1 MIWARVMPKRAVA
14 ALVLFVAAM
23 AAAPL
28 VANDYVISVLILI
41 LMSAYIGQAWNI
53 MMGFAGLLSLGH
65 ALYIGLG
72 AYASAA
78 LFVHYGISPWL
89 GMPVGIVLAAA
100 AGGVIGA
107 LSFRFRVG
115 GVYFALLTIAFA
127 EFTRILFDH
136 FGWIGSSSGLFL
148 PVANRTSN
156 DLVTLRGAPV
166 MFYYVLLAAM
176 LALLAL
182 SRLLLDRR
190 IGYYWR
196 AIREDEA
203 AAEASGIDVFRYKLA
218 AVVMSAG
225 LTAIAGVFLAFYNNN
240 LYPETTFAMERSIE
254 AILPA
259 IIGGLGTLIGPILG
273 AFVLTALNQ
282 TLTEMTA
289 GWGVNGIKQLLY
301 GLILAVVIVAQPGG
315 LWPFIAMRLGLARET
330 PRQS

>member
-1 MIWARVMPKRAVA
+1 MMPKRGLA
-14 ALVLFVAAM
+14 ALTLFVALM
-23 AAAPL
+23 TAAPL
-28 VANDYVISVLILI
+28 VANDYLISVLILI
-41 LMSAYIGQAWNI
+41 LLSAYIGQAWNI

-72 AYASAA
+72 AYISAA
-78 LFVHYGISPWL
+78 LFIHYGTSPWL
-89 GMPVGIVLAAA
+89 GMLAGIAVAGA
-100 AGGVIGA
+100 AGAAIGA

-136 FGWIGSSSGLFL
+136 LDWFGSSSGLFL
-148 PVANRTSN
+148 PVANRATN

-166 MFYYVLLAAM
+166 MFYYLLLAAT

-182 SRLLLDRR
+182 GRVLLNHR
-190 IGYYWR
+190 IGYYWQ

-218 AVVMSAG
+218 AVIMSAG

-259 IIGGLGTLIGPILG
+259 IIGGLGTLCGPILG
-273 AFVLTALNQ
+273 AFVLTVLNQ
-282 TLTEMTA
+282 SLTEITA
-289 GWGVNGIKQLLY
+289 SWGINGIKQLLY
-301 GLILAVVIVAQPGG
+301 GLILAIVVIAQPRG
-315 LWPFIAMRLGLARET
+315 LWPFIAERLGLARK
-330 PRQS
+330 P

>member
-1 MIWARVMPKRAVA
+1 MTASSTMPKRSVA
-14 ALVLFVAAM
+14 ALVLFVALM

-28 VANDYVISVLILI
+28 VANDYLISVLILI
-41 LMSAYIGQAWNI
+41 LLSAYIGQAWNI

-72 AYASAA
+72 AYISAA
-78 LFVHYGISPWL
+78 LFVHYGTSPWL
-89 GMPVGIVLAAA
+89 GMIAGVAIGGLAGAA
-100 AGGVIGA
+100 IGA

-136 FGWIGSSSGLFL
+136 LDWFGSSSGLFL
-148 PVANRTSN
+148 PVANRATN
-156 DLVTLRGAPV
+156 DLLTLRGAPA
-166 MFYYVLLAAM
+166 MFYYLLLAAV

-182 SRLLLDRR
+182 SRLLLHRR
-190 IGYYWR
+190 IGYYWQ

-218 AVVMSAG
+218 AIVISAG

-259 IIGGLGTLIGPILG
+259 IIGGLGTLFGPILG
-273 AFVLTALNQ
+273 AFVLIALNQ
-282 TLTEMTA
+282 TLTEVTA
-289 GWGVNGIKQLLY
+289 SWGVNGIKQLLY
-301 GLILAVVIVAQPGG
+301 GLVLAGVIIAQPSG
-315 LWPFIAMRLGLARET
+315 LWPFIAERLGLLRE
-330 PRQS
+330 RRRKG

>member
-1 MIWARVMPKRAVA
+1 MMPKRGLA
-14 ALVLFVAAM
+14 ALTLFVALM
-23 AAAPL
+23 TAAPL
-28 VANDYVISVLILI
+28 VANDYLISVLILI
-41 LMSAYIGQAWNI
+41 LLSAYIGQAWNI

-72 AYASAA
+72 AYISAA
-78 LFVHYGISPWL
+78 LFIHYGTSPWL
-89 GMPVGIVLAAA
+89 GMLAGIAVAGA
-100 AGGVIGA
+100 AGAAIGA

-136 FGWIGSSSGLFL
+136 LDWFGSSSGLFL
-148 PVANRTSN
+148 PVANRATN

-166 MFYYVLLAAM
+166 MFYYLLLAAT

-182 SRLLLDRR
+182 GRVVLNHR
-190 IGYYWR
+190 IGYYWQ

-218 AVVMSAG
+218 AVIMSAG

-259 IIGGLGTLIGPILG
+259 IIGGLGTLCGPILG
-273 AFVLTALNQ
+273 AFVLTVLNQ
-282 TLTEMTA
+282 SLTEMTA
-289 GWGVNGIKQLLY
+289 SWGINGIKQLLY
-301 GLILAVVIVAQPGG
+301 GLILAIVVIAQPRG
-315 LWPFIAMRLGLARET
+315 LWPFIAERLGLARK
-330 PRQS
+330 P

>member
-1 MIWARVMPKRAVA
+1 MMPKRGLA
-14 ALVLFVAAM
+14 ALTLFVALM
-23 AAAPL
+23 TAAPL
-28 VANDYVISVLILI
+28 VSNDYLISVLILI
-41 LMSAYIGQAWNI
+41 LLSAYIGQAWNI

-72 AYASAA
+72 AYISAA
-78 LFVHYGISPWL
+78 LFIHYGTSPWL
-89 GMPVGIVLAAA
+89 GMLAGIAVAGA
-100 AGGVIGA
+100 AGAAIGA

-136 FGWIGSSSGLFL
+136 LDWFGSSSGLFL
-148 PVANRTSN
+148 PVANRATN

-166 MFYYVLLAAM
+166 MFYYLLLAAT

-182 SRLLLDRR
+182 GRVVLNHR
-190 IGYYWR
+190 IGYYWQ

-218 AVVMSAG
+218 AVIMSAG

-259 IIGGLGTLIGPILG
+259 IIGGLGTLCGPILG
-273 AFVLTALNQ
+273 AFVLTVLNQ
-282 TLTEMTA
+282 SLTEITA
-289 GWGVNGIKQLLY
+289 SWGINGIKQLLY
-301 GLILAVVIVAQPGG
+301 GLILAVVVIAQPRG
-315 LWPFIAMRLGLARET
+315 LWPFIAERLGLARK
-330 PRQS
+330 P

>member
-1 MIWARVMPKRAVA
+1 MMPKRGLA
-14 ALVLFVAAM
+14 ALTLFVALM
-23 AAAPL
+23 TAAPL
-28 VANDYVISVLILI
+28 VANDYLISVLILI
-41 LMSAYIGQAWNI
+41 LLSAYIGQAWNI

-72 AYASAA
+72 AYISAA
-78 LFVHYGISPWL
+78 LFIHYGTSPWL
-89 GMPVGIVLAAA
+89 GMLAGIAVAGA
-100 AGGVIGA
+100 AGAAIGA

-136 FGWIGSSSGLFL
+136 LDWFGSSSGLFL
-148 PVANRTSN
+148 PVANRATN

-166 MFYYVLLAAM
+166 MFYYLLLAAT

-182 SRLLLDRR
+182 GRVVLNHR
-190 IGYYWR
+190 IGYYWQ

-218 AVVMSAG
+218 AVIMSAG

-259 IIGGLGTLIGPILG
+259 IIGGLGTLCGPILG
-273 AFVLTALNQ
+273 AFVLTVLNQ
-282 TLTEMTA
+282 SLTEITA
-289 GWGVNGIKQLLY
+289 SWGINGIKQLLY
-301 GLILAVVIVAQPGG
+301 GLILAVVVIAQPRG
-315 LWPFIAMRLGLARET
+315 LWPFIAERLGLARK
-330 PRQS
+330 P

>member
-1 MIWARVMPKRAVA
+1 MRKFAMPGRSMA
-14 ALVLFVAAM
+14 ALALFVALM

-28 VANDYVISVLILI
+28 VANDYLVSVLILI
-41 LMSAYIGQAWNI
+41 LLSAYIGQAWNI

-72 AYASAA
+72 AYISAA
-78 LFVHYGISPWL
+78 LFVHYGTSPWL
-89 GMPVGIVLAAA
+89 GMLAGIVLAGAVGAA
-100 AGGVIGA
+100 IGA

-136 FGWIGSSSGLFL
+136 LDWFGSSSGLFL
-148 PVANRTSN
+148 PVANRASN

-166 MFYYVLLAAM
+166 MFYYLLLAAI

-182 SRLLLDRR
+182 SRLLLHRR
-190 IGYYWR
+190 IGYYWQ

-218 AVVMSAG
+218 AIVISAG

-259 IIGGLGTLIGPILG
+259 IIGGLGTLFGPILG
-273 AFVLTALNQ
+273 AFVLIALNQ
-282 TLTEMTA
+282 TLTEVTA
-289 GWGVNGIKQLLY
+289 SWGVNGIKQLLY
-301 GLILAVVIVAQPGG
+301 GLVLAGVIIAQPSG
-315 LWPFIAMRLGLARET
+315 LWPFIAERLGLLRE
-330 PRQS
+330 RRRKG

>member
-1 MIWARVMPKRAVA
+1 MTNFTMPGRSVA

-28 VANDYVISVLILI
+28 VANDYLISVLILI
-41 LMSAYIGQAWNI
+41 LLSAYIGQAWNI

-72 AYASAA
+72 AYISAA
-78 LFVHYGISPWL
+78 LFVHYGTSPWL
-89 GMPVGIVLAAA
+89 GMLAGIVVAGAVGAA
-100 AGGVIGA
+100 IGA
-107 LSFRFRVG
+107 LSFRFHVG

-136 FGWIGSSSGLFL
+136 LDWFGSSSGLFL
-148 PVANRTSN
+148 PVANRASN
-156 DLVTLRGAPV
+156 DLVTLRGAPD
-166 MFYYVLLAAM
+166 MFYYLLLAAV

-182 SRLLLDRR
+182 SRILLHRR
-190 IGYYWR
+190 IGYYWQ

-203 AAEASGIDVFRYKLA
+203 AAETSGIDVFRYKLA
-218 AVVMSAG
+218 AAIISAG
-225 LTAIAGVFLAFYNNN
+225 LTAVAGVFLAFYNNN

-259 IIGGLGTLIGPILG
+259 IIGGLGTLFGPILG
-273 AFVLTALNQ
+273 AFVLIALNQ

-289 GWGVNGIKQLLY
+289 SWGLNGIKQLLY
-301 GLILAVVIVAQPGG
+301 GLVLAGVVIAQPRG
-315 LWPFIAMRLGLARET
+315 LWPFIAERLGLTRE
-330 PRQS
+330 RGRKG

>member
-1 MIWARVMPKRAVA
+1 
-14 ALVLFVAAM
+14 
-23 AAAPL
+23 
-28 VANDYVISVLILI
+28 
-41 LMSAYIGQAWNI
+41 

-72 AYASAA
+72 AYISAA
-78 LFVHYGISPWL
+78 LFVHYGTSPWL
-89 GMPVGIVLAAA
+89 GMLAGIVLAGAVGAA
-100 AGGVIGA
+100 IGA

-136 FGWIGSSSGLFL
+136 LDWFGSSSGLFL
-148 PVANRTSN
+148 PVANRASN

-166 MFYYVLLAAM
+166 MFYYLLLAAI

-182 SRLLLDRR
+182 SRLLLHRR
-190 IGYYWR
+190 IGYYWQ

-218 AVVMSAG
+218 AIVISAG

-259 IIGGLGTLIGPILG
+259 IIGGLGTLFGPILG
-273 AFVLTALNQ
+273 AFVLIALNQ
-282 TLTEMTA
+282 TLTEVTA
-289 GWGVNGIKQLLY
+289 SWGVNGIKQLLY
-301 GLILAVVIVAQPGG
+301 GLVLAGVIIAQPSG
-315 LWPFIAMRLGLARET
+315 LWPFIAERLGLLRE
-330 PRQS
+330 RRRKG

>member
-1 MIWARVMPKRAVA
+1 MMPKRGLA
-14 ALVLFVAAM
+14 ALTLFVALM
-23 AAAPL
+23 TAAPL
-28 VANDYVISVLILI
+28 VANDYLISVLILI
-41 LMSAYIGQAWNI
+41 LLSAYIGQAWNI

-72 AYASAA
+72 AYISAA
-78 LFVHYGISPWL
+78 LFIHYGTSPWL
-89 GMPVGIVLAAA
+89 GMLAGIAVAGA
-100 AGGVIGA
+100 AGAAIGA

-136 FGWIGSSSGLFL
+136 LDWFGSSSGLFL
-148 PVANRTSN
+148 PVANRATN

-166 MFYYVLLAAM
+166 MFYYLLLAAT

-182 SRLLLDRR
+182 GRVLLNHR
-190 IGYYWR
+190 IGYYWQ

-218 AVVMSAG
+218 AVIMSAG

-259 IIGGLGTLIGPILG
+259 IIGGLGTLCGPILG
-273 AFVLTALNQ
+273 AFVLTVLNQ
-282 TLTEMTA
+282 SLTEMTA
-289 GWGVNGIKQLLY
+289 SWGINGIKQLLY
-301 GLILAVVIVAQPGG
+301 GLILAIVVIAQPRG
-315 LWPFIAMRLGLARET
+315 LWPFIAERLGLARK
-330 PRQS
+330 P

>member
-1 MIWARVMPKRAVA
+1 MTASSTMPKRSIA
-14 ALVLFVAAM
+14 ALALFVALM

-28 VANDYVISVLILI
+28 VANDYLISVLILI
-41 LMSAYIGQAWNI
+41 LLSAYIGQAWNI

-72 AYASAA
+72 AYISAA
-78 LFVHYGISPWL
+78 LFVHYGTSPWL
-89 GMPVGIVLAAA
+89 GMAVGIVVAGAVGAA
-100 AGGVIGA
+100 IGA

-136 FGWIGSSSGLFL
+136 LDWFGSSSGLFL
-148 PVANRTSN
+148 PVANRASN
-156 DLVTLRGAPV
+156 DLLTLRGAPA
-166 MFYYVLLAAM
+166 MFYYLLLAAV

-182 SRLLLDRR
+182 SRLLLHRR
-190 IGYYWR
+190 IGYYWQ

-218 AVVMSAG
+218 AIIISAG

-259 IIGGLGTLIGPILG
+259 IIGGLGTLFGPILG
-273 AFVLTALNQ
+273 AFVLIALNQ
-282 TLTEMTA
+282 TLTEVTA
-289 GWGVNGIKQLLY
+289 SWGVNGIKQLLY
-301 GLILAVVIVAQPGG
+301 GLVLAGVIIAQPSG
-315 LWPFIAMRLGLARET
+315 LWPFIAERLGLLRE
-330 PRQS
+330 RRRKG

>member
-1 MIWARVMPKRAVA
+1 VTLPFALPGRSVA
-14 ALVLFVAAM
+14 AIALFAAAM

-28 VANDYVISVLILI
+28 VANDYLVSVLILV
-41 LMSAYIGQAWNI
+41 LLAAYIGQAWNI

-65 ALYIGLG
+65 ALYVGLG
-72 AYASAA
+72 AYVSAA
-78 LFVHYGISPWL
+78 LFVRYGISPWL
-89 GMPVGIVLAAA
+89 GMPAGIVIAAA
-100 AGGVIGA
+100 AGAIIGA

-136 FGWIGSSSGLFL
+136 FDWIGSSSGLFL

-166 MFYYVLLAAM
+166 MFYYLLLAAT

-182 SRLLLDRR
+182 GRVLLARR
-190 IGYYWR
+190 IGYYWQ

-218 AVVMSAG
+218 AIVMSAG

-240 LYPETTFAMERSIE
+240 LYPETTFAVERSIE

-259 IIGGLGTLIGPILG
+259 IIGGLGTLFGPILG

-282 TLTEMTA
+282 TLTEVTA
-289 GWGVNGIKQLLY
+289 SWGINGIKQLLY
-301 GLILAVVIVAQPGG
+301 GVILAIVVIAQPRG
-315 LWPFIAMRLGLARET
+315 LWPFIAERLRLGRD
-330 PRQS
+330 RQPKP

>member
-1 MIWARVMPKRAVA
+1 MRRRSVT

-28 VANDYVISVLILI
+28 VANDYLISVLVLI
-41 LMSAYIGQAWNI
+41 LVAAYIGQTWNI

-72 AYASAA
+72 AYVSAA
-78 LFVHYGISPWL
+78 LFVHYGLSPWL
-89 GMPVGIVLAAA
+89 GMPLGIAVAGA
-100 AGGVIGA
+100 AGALIGA

-136 FGWIGSSSGLFL
+136 LAWFGSSSGLFL
-148 PVANRTSN
+148 PVANRASN
-156 DLVTLRGAPV
+156 DLATLRGAPV
-166 MFYYVLLAAM
+166 MFYYVLLAAT

-182 SRLLLDRR
+182 SRLLLRRR
-190 IGYYWR
+190 IGYYWQ

-218 AVVMSAG
+218 AIVLSAG
-225 LTAIAGVFLAFYNNN
+225 LSAVAGTFIAFYNNN
-240 LYPETTFAMERSIE
+240 LYPDTIFAMERSIE

-259 IIGGLGTLIGPILG
+259 IIGGLGTLCGPILG
-273 AFVLTALNQ
+273 AFVLIALNQ
-282 TLTEMTA
+282 ALTEMTA
-289 GWGVNGIKQLLY
+289 SWDINGIKQLLY
-301 GLILAVVIVAQPGG
+301 GLILAIVVIAQPRG
-315 LWPFIAMRLGLARET
+315 LWPAIAERLGLSRDGAG
-330 PRQS
+330 PS

>member
-1 MIWARVMPKRAVA
+1 MTTRSLS
-14 ALVLFVAAM
+14 ALILFVAAM

-28 VANDYVISVLILI
+28 VANDYLISVLILI
-41 LMSAYIGQAWNI
+41 LVAAYTGQTWNI

-72 AYASAA
+72 AYVSAA
-78 LFVHYGISPWL
+78 LFVHYGLSPWL
-89 GMPVGIVLAAA
+89 GMPLGIAAAAA
-100 AGGVIGA
+100 AGAVIGA

-136 FGWIGSSSGLFL
+136 LAWFGSSSGLFL
-148 PVANRTSN
+148 PVANRASN

-166 MFYYVLLAAM
+166 MFYYVLLAAT

-182 SRLLLDRR
+182 SRLLLRRR
-190 IGYYWR
+190 IGYYWQ

-203 AAEASGIDVFRYKLA
+203 AAEASGINVFRYKLA
-218 AVVMSAG
+218 AIVLSAG
-225 LTAIAGVFLAFYNNN
+225 LSAIAGTFIAFYNNN
-240 LYPETTFAMERSIE
+240 LYPETIFAMERSIE

-259 IIGGLGTLIGPILG
+259 IIGGLGTLCGPIIG
-273 AFVLTALNQ
+273 AFVLIALNQ

-289 GWGVNGIKQLLY
+289 SWGINGIKQLLY
-301 GLILAVVIVAQPGG
+301 GLVLAIVVIAQPRG
-315 LWPFIAMRLGLARET
+315 LWPVIAERLGLARGGAKG
-330 PRQS
+330 P

>member
-1 MIWARVMPKRAVA
+1 MMPKRGLA
-14 ALVLFVAAM
+14 ALTLFVALM
-23 AAAPL
+23 TAAPL
-28 VANDYVISVLILI
+28 VANDYLISVLILI
-41 LMSAYIGQAWNI
+41 LLSAYIGQAWNI

-72 AYASAA
+72 AYISAA
-78 LFVHYGISPWL
+78 LFIHYGTSPWL
-89 GMPVGIVLAAA
+89 GMLAGIAVAGA
-100 AGGVIGA
+100 AGAAIGA

-136 FGWIGSSSGLFL
+136 LDWFGSSSGLFL
-148 PVANRTSN
+148 PVANRATN

-166 MFYYVLLAAM
+166 MFYYLLLAAT

-182 SRLLLDRR
+182 GRVLLNHR
-190 IGYYWR
+190 IGYYWQ

-218 AVVMSAG
+218 AVIMSAG

-259 IIGGLGTLIGPILG
+259 IIGGLGTLCGPILG
-273 AFVLTALNQ
+273 AFVLTVLNQ
-282 TLTEMTA
+282 SLTEITA
-289 GWGVNGIKQLLY
+289 SWGINGIKQLLY
-301 GLILAVVIVAQPGG
+301 GLILAVVVIAQPRG
-315 LWPFIAMRLGLARET
+315 LWPFIAERLGVARK
-330 PRQS
+330 P

>member
-1 MIWARVMPKRAVA
+1 MPKRSVA
-14 ALVLFVAAM
+14 ALVLFVALM

-28 VANDYVISVLILI
+28 VANDYLISVLILI
-41 LMSAYIGQAWNI
+41 LLSAYIGQAWNI

-72 AYASAA
+72 AYISAA
-78 LFVHYGISPWL
+78 LFVHYGTSPWL
-89 GMPVGIVLAAA
+89 GMAVGIVVAGAVGAA
-100 AGGVIGA
+100 IGA

-136 FGWIGSSSGLFL
+136 LDWFGSSSGLFL
-148 PVANRTSN
+148 PVANRATN
-156 DLVTLRGAPV
+156 DLLTLRGAPV
-166 MFYYVLLAAM
+166 MFYYLLLAAV

-182 SRLLLDRR
+182 SRLLLHRR
-190 IGYYWR
+190 IGYYWQ

-218 AVVMSAG
+218 AIVISAG

-259 IIGGLGTLIGPILG
+259 IIGGLGTLFGPILG
-273 AFVLTALNQ
+273 AFVLIALNQ
-282 TLTEMTA
+282 TLTEVTA
-289 GWGVNGIKQLLY
+289 SWGVNGIKQLLY
-301 GLILAVVIVAQPGG
+301 GLVLAGVIIAQPSG
-315 LWPFIAMRLGLARET
+315 LWPFIAERLGLLRE
-330 PRQS
+330 RRRKG

>member
-1 MIWARVMPKRAVA
+1 MTIRSAAVLA
-14 ALVLFVAAM
+14 FFIAVM

-28 VANDYVISVLILI
+28 VANDYLIAVLVLILVA
-41 LMSAYIGQAWNI
+41 AYIGQTWNI

-72 AYASAA
+72 AYVSAA
-78 LFVHYGISPWL
+78 LFVHYGVSPWL
-89 GMPVGIVLAAA
+89 GMPLGVALAAV
-100 AGGVIGA
+100 AGAVIGA

-136 FGWIGSSSGLFL
+136 LDWFGSSSGLFL
-148 PVANRTSN
+148 PVANRASN
-156 DLVTLRGAPV
+156 DLATLRGTPV
-166 MFYYVLLAAM
+166 MFYYVLLAAT

-182 SRLLLDRR
+182 SRLLLSRR
-190 IGYYWR
+190 IGYYWQ

-218 AVVMSAG
+218 AIVLSAG
-225 LTAIAGVFLAFYNNN
+225 LSAVAGTFIAFYNNN
-240 LYPETTFAMERSIE
+240 LYPETIFAVERSIE

-259 IIGGLGTLIGPILG
+259 IIGGLGTLCGPIIG
-273 AFVLTALNQ
+273 AFVLVALNQ

-289 GWGVNGIKQLLY
+289 SWGINGIKQLLY
-301 GLILAVVIVAQPGG
+301 GLILAVVVIAQPRG
-315 LWPFIAMRLGLARET
+315 LWPVIAERLGLTRDR
-330 PRQS
+330 PGRS

>member
-28 VANDYVISVLILI
+28 IANDYVISVLILI

-282 TLTEMTA
+282 TLTEITA
-289 GWGVNGIKQLLY
+289 GWGINGIKQLLY

-315 LWPFIAMRLGLARET
+315 LWPFIAMRLGLARDK

>member
-1 MIWARVMPKRAVA
+1 MTKFAMPGRSVA
-14 ALVLFVAAM
+14 ALALFVALM

-28 VANDYVISVLILI
+28 VANDYLVSVLILI
-41 LMSAYIGQAWNI
+41 LLSAYIGQAWNI

-72 AYASAA
+72 AYISAA
-78 LFVHYGISPWL
+78 LFVHYGTSPWL
-89 GMPVGIVLAAA
+89 GMLAGIVLAGAVGAA
-100 AGGVIGA
+100 IGA

-136 FGWIGSSSGLFL
+136 LDWFGSSSGLFL
-148 PVANRTSN
+148 PVANRASN

-166 MFYYVLLAAM
+166 MFYYLLLAAI

-182 SRLLLDRR
+182 SRLLLHRR
-190 IGYYWR
+190 IGYYWQ

-203 AAEASGIDVFRYKLA
+203 AAAASGIDVFRYKLA
-218 AVVMSAG
+218 AIILSAG

-259 IIGGLGTLIGPILG
+259 IIGGLGTLCGPILG
-273 AFVLTALNQ
+273 AFVLVALNQ
-282 TLTEMTA
+282 TLTEVTA
-289 GWGVNGIKQLLY
+289 SWGLNGVKQLLY
-301 GLILAVVIVAQPGG
+301 GLVLASVVIAQPRG
-315 LWPFIAMRLGLARET
+315 LWPFIAERLGLARE
-330 PRQS
+330 RRRKG

>member
-1 MIWARVMPKRAVA
+1 MTKFTMPKRSVA
-14 ALVLFVAAM
+14 ALVLFVALM

-28 VANDYVISVLILI
+28 VANDYLISVLILI
-41 LMSAYIGQAWNI
+41 LLSAYIGQAWNI

-72 AYASAA
+72 AYISAA
-78 LFVHYGISPWL
+78 LFVHYGTSPWL
-89 GMPVGIVLAAA
+89 GMLVGVAGAGAVGAA
-100 AGGVIGA
+100 IGA

-136 FGWIGSSSGLFL
+136 LDWFGSSSGLFL
-148 PVANRTSN
+148 PVANRASN
-156 DLVTLRGAPV
+156 DLLPLRGAPA
-166 MFYYVLLAAM
+166 MFYYLLLAAV

-182 SRLLLDRR
+182 SRLLLHRR
-190 IGYYWR
+190 IGYYWQ

-203 AAEASGIDVFRYKLA
+203 AAAASGIDLFRYKLA
-218 AVVMSAG
+218 AIIISAG

-259 IIGGLGTLIGPILG
+259 IIGGLGTLFGPILG
-273 AFVLTALNQ
+273 AFVLTFLGEG
-282 TLTEMTA
+282 LTAATA
-289 GWGVNGIKQLLY
+289 DVHIDGVKQLLY
-301 GLILAVVIVAQPGG
+301 GLTLLVIIVAQPEG
-315 LWPFIAMRLGLARET
+315 LWPWLRDRLGLAGE
-330 PRQS
+330 PGE

>member
-1 MIWARVMPKRAVA
+1 MARRSIV

-28 VANDYVISVLILI
+28 IANDYLISVLILV
-41 LMSAYIGQAWNI
+41 LLSAYIGQAWNI

-89 GMPVGIVLAAA
+89 GMPVGVVLAAA
-100 AGGVIGA
+100 AGTLIGA

-136 FGWIGSSSGLFL
+136 LAWFGSSSGLFL
-148 PVANRTSN
+148 PVANRTAN
-156 DLVTLRGAPV
+156 DLVTLRGAPI
-166 MFYYVLLAAM
+166 MFYYLLLAAT

-182 SRLLLDRR
+182 SRMLLNHR
-190 IGYYWR
+190 IGYYWQ

-203 AAEASGIDVFRYKLA
+203 AAEASGIDLFRCKLA

-240 LYPETTFAMERSIE
+240 LYPETIFAMERSIE

-259 IIGGLGTLIGPILG
+259 IIGGLGTLCGPILG
-273 AFVLTALNQ
+273 AFVLIALNQ
-282 TLTEMTA
+282 SLTEMTA
-289 GWGVNGIKQLLY
+289 SWGINGIKQLLY
-301 GLILAVVIVAQPGG
+301 GLILAIVVIAQPRG
-315 LWPFIAMRLGLARET
+315 LWPVIAERLGLARK
-330 PRQS
+330 P

>member
-1 MIWARVMPKRAVA
+1 MMPKRGLA
-14 ALVLFVAAM
+14 ALTLFVALM
-23 AAAPL
+23 TAAPL
-28 VANDYVISVLILI
+28 VANDYLISVLILI
-41 LMSAYIGQAWNI
+41 LLSAYIGQAWNI

-72 AYASAA
+72 AYISAA
-78 LFVHYGISPWL
+78 LFIHYGTSPWL
-89 GMPVGIVLAAA
+89 GMLAGIAVAGA
-100 AGGVIGA
+100 AGAAIGA

-136 FGWIGSSSGLFL
+136 LDWFGSSSGLFL
-148 PVANRTSN
+148 PVANRATN

-166 MFYYVLLAAM
+166 MFYYLLLAAT

-182 SRLLLDRR
+182 GRVLLNHR
-190 IGYYWR
+190 IGYYWQ

-218 AVVMSAG
+218 AVIMSAG

-259 IIGGLGTLIGPILG
+259 IIGGLGTLCGPILG
-273 AFVLTALNQ
+273 AFVLTVLNQ
-282 TLTEMTA
+282 SLTEITA
-289 GWGVNGIKQLLY
+289 SWGINGIKQLLY
-301 GLILAVVIVAQPGG
+301 GLILAIVVIAQPRGI
-315 LWPFIAMRLGLARET
+315 WPVIAERLGLTRDRPGA
-330 PRQS
+330 P